1 MLLLSLNK
9 AYSQNLVLNPSFET
23 LRDTCSGVPGGIN
36 DSICL
41 YWDSPIYGTPDYYN
55 KCASN
60 LSSGIIGMPLGLV
73 GVPIN
78 TLIIGG
84 GDFNMLKMGM
94 LLQGSFLWGAQQA
107 AENIYRVD

>member
-1 MLLLSLNK
+1 MKKIILLMLLLSLNK
-9 AYSQNLVLNPSFET
+9 AYSQNLALNPSFET

-84 GDFNMLKMGM
+84 GI
-94 LLQGSFLWGAQQA
+94 S
-107 AENIYRVD
+107 IC